1 MSTTK
6 MNDSKIGE
14 TAEQIQKSIRE
25 LQKRIQIVKYG
36 YFGIKQL

>member
-25 LQKRIQIVKYG
+25 LQKEFK
-36 YFGIKQL
+36 LSSMDTLE